1 MKLQDNMHLADVK
14 RQFWVSLGE
23 KNDRISRKQS
33 GILQQIEIITGKHKL
48 LHTALITCKFEHP
61 ERKNKAMDGTET

>member
-23 KNDRISRKQS
+23 KNNGISRKQS
-33 GILQQIEIITGKHKL
+33 GILQQ
-48 LHTALITCKFEHP
+48 
-61 ERKNKAMDGTET
+61 